1 MDSMFLF
8 MYFYYCCYLFS
19 FTTWKI
25 VKVWYRLPRRI
36 KQSPS
41 FEGFRIQLHVVK
53 AKRAEPALSRSL
65 DQELPEVPFQ
75 LGHSVESQLEELTYK
90 VKQFFICKECAQVMY
105 ETLGLKFKV
114 VDNKDIPETFQ
125 YNGQLKLHLFIKHIK
140 FIKKQACHLS
150 SSFFLTWS
158 DVEASF
164 LELVVFDSTLQL
176 NAPFSLY
183 ECVKICI
190 LGCAWEINLCWN
202 CLFCGGFCCFFFCEY
217 V

>member
-1 MDSMFLF
+1 VVQSERLRNNEHKFKEAGFKMDSMFLF

-65 DQELPEVPFQ
+65 DQELPEVPFR

-90 VKQFFICKECAQVMY
+90 VKQFF
-105 ETLGLKFKV
+105 
-114 VDNKDIPETFQ
+114 
-125 YNGQLKLHLFIKHIK
+125 
-140 FIKKQACHLS
+140 
-150 SSFFLTWS
+150 
-158 DVEASF
+158 
-164 LELVVFDSTLQL
+164 
-176 NAPFSLY
+176 
-183 ECVKICI
+183 
-190 LGCAWEINLCWN
+190 NL
-202 CLFCGGFCCFFFCEY
+202 
-217 V
+217 